1 MSERGSFLPL
11 LALGLALLIVGALVL
26 GTVGRAVT
34 QRARAQAAA
43 DAAALAGVVEGR
55 EAAEE
60 LARANGATLLSF
72 RVDGR
77 DTIVEVRVGRAT
89 AEARA
94 TVDGAVPPA
103 PRPSPV
109 H

>member
-55 EAAEE
+55 EAAVE
-60 LARANGATLLSF
+60 LAQANGGTLISF
-72 RVDGR
+72 EVDGR
-77 DTIVEVRVGRAT
+77 DTIVEVRVGRAM
-89 AEARA
+89 AQARA
-94 TVDGAVPPA
+94 TVDGPVPPA
-103 PRPSPV
+103 PRSSPV

>member
-11 LALGLALLIVGALVL
+11 LALGFALLIVGALVL

-34 QRARAQAAA
+34 ERARAQSAA
-43 DAAALAGVVEGR
+43 DAAVLAGVVEGR
-55 EAAEE
+55 DAADE
-60 LARANGATLLSF
+60 LARANGGRLVSF
-72 RVDGR
+72 EVDGD
-77 DTIVEVRVGRAT
+77 DTVVEVRVGRAV
-89 AEARA
+89 AQARA
-94 TVDGAVPPA
+94 TVDVTVPPA